1 MPVGAWMSES
11 KVRDVK
17 ERQEPSRSELC
28 QSPFYENA
36 LKEQLS
42 MKPADPNRKEGSE
55 KQEFREIAFPQE
67 AVEVHSETCFFVQ
80 ERAPKG

>member
-1 MPVGAWMSES
+1 MSES
-11 KVRDVK
+11 KVDDVK
-17 ERQEPSRSELC
+17 ERQEPSRSKLC
-28 QSPFYENA
+28 QSPFYERA

-67 AVEVHSETCFFVQ
+67 AVEVHSETCFLVQ